1 MEQKIQ
7 LRVSV
12 TFAKTNNPF
21 DRQIKYVD
29 SDSLVLRRADE
40 TSEFIKMLYDSVLKS
55 FEKEKNTLR
64 GSNLVFDGIELKLVQ
79 FIKLKIKRGG
89 SYIPTPNWTAVK
101 KATINPQNTEDN
113 CCFAYSMT
121 ASIHHEEIRKDAHRI
136 TKLADYVDKYY
147 WSNINFPA
155 EQKDWSKF

>member
-29 SDSLVLRRADE
+29 SDSLGLRRADD
-40 TSEFIKMLYDSVLKS
+40 TSEFIKMLYDSVLKN

-64 GSNLVFDGIELKLVQ
+64 GSNLVFGGVELTLVQ

-89 SYIPTPNWTAVK
+89 SYIPTPN
-101 KATINPQNTEDN
+101 
-113 CCFAYSMT
+113 
-121 ASIHHEEIRKDAHRI
+121 
-136 TKLADYVDKYY
+136 
-147 WSNINFPA
+147 
-155 EQKDWSKF
+155 